1 MSRRLLRSAAVLGV
15 TILFALPIAFMILG
29 ALRQPGLP
37 PPDGF
42 DWIPDQLRWSNF
54 QTVFDLVSLWP
65 YIGNSLVVA
74 LVAVPVTVL
83 VASLAGFAVATADH
97 RSRRWIVI
105 VSLVAL
111 MTPTTAL
118 WIPRFVMFRWSGLID
133 TPFVLMVPALMATT
147 PFFVLIFAVVYS
159 RIPKQLFEAAAL
171 EGSSP
176 LATWRRVALPLG
188 RPATFAVAVLALVW
202 HWANF
207 IDPLLYLTREER
219 FTLPLALRTLQT
231 LEPTMHPL
239 MLAAAVIATAIP
251 LLLFFVAQRAFFVK
265 TLDV

>member
-1 MSRRLLRSAAVLGV
+1 MTRSLGRAVAVLAITV
-15 TILFALPIAFMILG
+15 VFAAPLAFMLLG
-29 ALRQPGLP
+29 SLRTPGLP

-42 DWIPDQLRWSNF
+42 DWLPDEARWSNF
-54 QTVFDLVSLWP
+54 SIAFDLVPLWS
-65 YIGNSLVVA
+65 YIRNSILVVV
-74 LVAVPVTVL
+74 VAVPVTVV
-83 VASLAGFAVATADH
+83 VASLAGFAIATAGE
-97 RSRRWIVI
+97 RLRRWLVV
-105 VSLVAL
+105 VSLIAL
-111 MTPTTAL
+111 MVPVTAL
-118 WIPRFVMFRWSGLID
+118 WIPRFVMFRWLGLID
-133 TPFVLMVPALMATT
+133 TPIVLMLPALMGTT

-171 EGSSP
+171 EGSSWT
-176 LATWRRVALPLG
+176 ATWRRVALPLG

-207 IDPLLYLTREER
+207 VDPLLYLTTEER

-231 LEPTMHPL
+231 LEPTNHPL

-251 LLLFFVAQRAFFVK
+251 LVLFFVVQRAFFVR

>member
-1 MSRRLLRSAAVLGV
+1 
-15 TILFALPIAFMILG
+15 
-29 ALRQPGLP
+29 
-37 PPDGF
+37 
-42 DWIPDQLRWSNF
+42 
-54 QTVFDLVSLWP
+54 
-65 YIGNSLVVA
+65 
-74 LVAVPVTVL
+74 
-83 VASLAGFAVATADH
+83 
-97 RSRRWIVI
+97 
-105 VSLVAL
+105 
-111 MTPTTAL
+111 
-118 WIPRFVMFRWSGLID
+118 
-133 TPFVLMVPALMATT
+133 MVPALMATT